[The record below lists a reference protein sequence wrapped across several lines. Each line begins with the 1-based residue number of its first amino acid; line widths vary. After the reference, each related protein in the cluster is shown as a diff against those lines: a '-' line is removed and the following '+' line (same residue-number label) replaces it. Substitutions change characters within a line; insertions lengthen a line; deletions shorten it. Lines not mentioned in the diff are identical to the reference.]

1 MRTNPNLLLIFTRNP
16 ELGKCKT
23 RLAAKIGDKAAL
35 DIYNFLLQ
43 HTVAITRELKVDK
56 WVCYSEEIWETDI
69 WDNKHYG
76 KELQKGAD
84 LGERMMNAFQE
95 GFNKGYEKIIII
107 GSDLYNLSQAD
118 LENAFNLL
126 EKHEFVIGPAEDGG
140 FYLLGMRNLKKELF
154 QNKDW
159 GSDTV
164 LRATLDDLVKNDHVL
179 LDTRNDVDYY
189 EDIANIAAFQPFLK
203 HMRK

>member
-1 MRTNPNLLLIFTRNP
+1 
-16 ELGKCKT
+16 
-23 RLAAKIGDKAAL
+23 
-35 DIYNFLLQ
+35 
-43 HTVAITRELKVDK
+43 
-56 WVCYSEEIWETDI
+56 
-69 WDNKHYG
+69 
-76 KELQKGAD
+76 
-84 LGERMMNAFQE
+84 MMNAFQE
-95 GFNKGYEKIIII
+95 GFNKGYEKISII
-107 GSDLYNLSQAD
+107 GSDLYNLSQTD

-126 EKHEFVIGPAEDGG
+126 EKHEFVVGPAEDGG

-164 LRATLDDLVKNDHVL
+164 LRATLDDLAENDHVL
-179 LDTRNDVDYY
+179 LDTRNDVDHY